1 MKVNVGEVAHDRS
14 HRHQRVE
21 FGVKKVGAD
30 VIKKDDPHT
39 LLFLVDD
46 REVVAVCMLEDFD
59 ELAKQHGVP
68 EDVEII
74 PELLVAYPL
83 LRGPD

>member
-1 MKVNVGEVAHDRS
+1 L
-14 HRHQRVE
+14 
-21 FGVKKVGAD
+21 GVKKVGAY

-59 ELAKQHGVP
+59 ELASSMVSRRMSKSYLNFLWP
-68 EDVEII
+68 I
-74 PELLVAYPL
+74 PF
-83 LRGPD
+83 